1 MSQKAAKVWRGLTA
15 LFLSLSL
22 LVFSMGGVANQWRSV
37 IDQSLGTTSS
47 KTVNDGRYN
56 PDYSNTDD
64 LVKAHWAIGEQ
75 VGQEGAVL
83 LKNNGALPLQASSK
97 VTLFGMGSQYP
108 FLGGV
113 MGSSISTPDQ
123 VNLVNALTQKG
134 FQVNPTMTAI
144 YEAMGSV
151 VTGEAHGWGGRYRG
165 LT

>member
-22 LVFSMGGVANQWRSV
+22 LVFSMGGVAEQWRSV
-37 IDQSLGTTSS
+37 IDQNLGTTSS

-56 PDYSNTDD
+56 PDYTNTDD

-83 LKNNGALPLQASSK
+83 LKNNGALPMASGAK

-113 MGSSISTPDQ
+113 MGSSISTRWRRSS
-123 VNLVNALTQKG
+123 AT
-134 FQVNPTMTAI
+134 
-144 YEAMGSV
+144 
-151 VTGEAHGWGGRYRG
+151 
-165 LT
+165 

>member
-97 VTLFGMGSQYP
+97 VTRLAWAASIP
-108 FLGGV
+108 
-113 MGSSISTPDQ
+113 SSA
-123 VNLVNALTQKG
+123 V
-134 FQVNPTMTAI
+134 
-144 YEAMGSV
+144 
-151 VTGEAHGWGGRYRG
+151 
-165 LT
+165 